1 MASVGS
7 SIRRAG
13 AREVWMRP
21 CALHGLGQPL
31 LGMWGAARGT
41 VPNLGEEGLGG
52 VPPSCL

>member
-21 CALHGLGQPL
+21 CALHGLGPPL
-31 LGMWGAARGT
+31 LSTWGAVRGM

-52 VPPSCL
+52 VPPSHL